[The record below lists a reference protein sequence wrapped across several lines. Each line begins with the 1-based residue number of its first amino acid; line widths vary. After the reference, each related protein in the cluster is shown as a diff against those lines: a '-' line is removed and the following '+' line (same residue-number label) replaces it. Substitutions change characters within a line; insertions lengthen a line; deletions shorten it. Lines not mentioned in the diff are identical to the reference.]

1 MGKERIQKILA
12 HAGVGSRRKCEELIA
27 AGRVTINGR
36 VARIGQSADAQT
48 DKLAVDGKAIQT
60 AEKKVYIA
68 LNKPPG
74 VLSAASDD
82 RGRKTVVDLVSVAE
96 RVYPIGRLD
105 LESEGLILLT
115 NDGNLALELSHP
127 RYGHKKVYKV
137 LVKGSISGKKL
148 RQWRNGV
155 QLADGYKTAPAEV
168 EVEDKDNGDTWLQV
182 VIKEGHKRQ
191 IRETA
196 KKLGTRVLRL
206 IRIQMGGIRLGGLR
220 PGEWRKLSSMEVK
233 RLGNEK

>member
-48 DKLAVDGKAIQT
+48 DKLVVDGKVIQT

-206 IRIQMGGIRLGGLR
+206 IRIQMGG
-220 PGEWRKLSSMEVK
+220 
-233 RLGNEK
+233 